1 MERRVKEVADSVVIS
16 NLIYMAQEASS
27 EEDRRMYLNYA
38 MELMKKTKEGKRAM
52 KYRNIIFELDGT
64 LIDTE
69 TAVLKTW
76 QYTLKQNRRY
86 FELDELRPAL
96 GLTIPNTLRKLG
108 IVADPGFGGRWMEN
122 YGKYAGEAAFFDGV
136 EETLATLKAGGYSLG
151 IVTSRCREE
160 YEAFFSSFRLE
171 SRFGCI
177 VLADETKRHK
187 PDPEPLLKYE
197 QKAGVLHLCGGYA
210 DGCGVRQPG
219 GNGRKN
225 FFLFQERCSIIRLY
239 YDGSIS
245 GSFYCMSESQFLIRF
260 RSDTNDQKQ
269 RRRSKLK

>member
-1 MERRVKEVADSVVIS
+1 MTGISVEIRNSVATATRLRFRYCTGVVCRREEKILWHSRTQIESRIGQGDMGAPFLQQKDLHFVMPVGRDLPADILPDIPVVDGAGKER
-16 NLIYMAQEASS
+16 
-27 EEDRRMYLNYA
+27 
-38 MELMKKTKEGKRAM
+38 
-52 KYRNIIFELDGT
+52 
-64 LIDTE
+64 
-69 TAVLKTW
+69 
-76 QYTLKQNRRY
+76 
-86 FELDELRPAL
+86 RPAL

-136 EETLATLKAGGYSLG
+136 EETLAALKAGGYSLG
-151 IVTSRCREE
+151 IFTSRCREE

-187 PDPEPLLKYE
+187 PDPEPLLKYA
-197 QKAGVLHLCGGYA
+197 QKAGVLHVCGGYA
-210 DGCGVRQPG
+210 DGCRVRQPG

>member
-16 NLIYMAQEASS
+16 NLIYMAQEAAS

-52 KYRNIIFELDGT
+52 KYRNIIFDLDGT

-136 EETLATLKAGGYSLG
+136 EETLAALKAGGYSLG

-187 PDPEPLLKYE
+187 PDPEPLLKYA
-197 QKAGVLHLCGGYA
+197 QKAGVRPASCMYVGDMPTDVECANRAGMA
-210 DGCGVRQPG
+210 
-219 GNGRKN
+219 
-225 FFLFQERCSIIRLY
+225 
-239 YDGSIS
+239 S
-245 GSFYCMSESQFLIRF
+245 GLAIW
-260 RSDTNDQKQ
+260 N
-269 RRRSKLK
+269 RSKILCRQADFIFRTPEDLIGL